1 MSGVCH
7 LSVLSRLYRAL
18 GALVFGFLLAGQ
30 CVAQN
35 FPSKPLKIITTT
47 PGGIIDIVAR
57 QLADKLAPAL
67 GKPVIVENKANA
79 VIAMQAVAKS
89 LADGHSVAVASFA
102 MLTVVPHMYEQSPY
116 DPLKDFAPVILL
128 YTAPLLFTAHPS
140 LPVNSVPE
148 LIRLAKEQP
157 GKLTYSSSGNGQPPH
172 VYMELFKYRAGI
184 DLLHVPYKG
193 TAAALTGLIAGDV
206 NLNMESASAVITH
219 VKSGRIKALA
229 VTGDKRMSSLP
240 EVPTFAEAGVQGI
253 SESWVGIVAP
263 AGTPRD
269 IVLRLNQAFANAL
282 ESQDIKTNYEAAGR
296 SIVANSPEAFS
307 AVIRDDVSKWGQVVS
322 RIGMT
327 PG

>member
-1 MSGVCH
+1 MNGVH
-7 LSVLSRLYRAL
+7 GLSVLPRLCCAL
-18 GALVFGFLLAGQ
+18 GAFMLGVLLSGNS
-30 CVAQN
+30 VAQS
-35 FPSKPLKIITTT
+35 FPSKPLKIIVTT
-47 PGGIIDIVAR
+47 PGGIIDIVGR

-67 GKPVIVENKANA
+67 GKPVIVENKASA
-79 VIAMQAVAKS
+79 VIAMQAIAKS
-89 LADGHSVAVASFA
+89 LPDGHSVAVASFT
-102 MLTVVPHMYEQSPY
+102 MLTVVPHMYERSPY

-140 LPVNSVPE
+140 LPIDSVPE
-148 LIRLAKEQP
+148 LIRFAKEQP

-193 TAAALTGLIAGDV
+193 TAAALTALIAGDV
-206 NLNMESASAVITH
+206 NVNMESASAVITH
-219 VKSGRIKALA
+219 VNSGRIKALA

-240 EVPTFAEAGVQGI
+240 EVPTFAETGVQGI

-269 IVLRLNQAFANAL
+269 IVLRLNQTFAKAL
-282 ESQDIKTNYEAAGR
+282 ESQDIKSNYEAAGR
-296 SIVANSPEAFS
+296 SIVANSPDEFS
-307 AVIRDDVSKWGQVVS
+307 AVIRDDISKWGQVVR
-322 RIGMT
+322 RIGIT